1 MNANYLFL
9 VDSGSALVPAETDDL
24 AGTTT
29 EELVKKS
36 RNTELSLFMREP
48 AIQEL
53 AYRRNPAVIDICNS
67 LIRRRDF
74 DSWFVVVRAL
84 AHLGTPSAKDALLA
98 MGSTCGPSRLRI
110 LVNFLGR
117 LVGESESELFCKLI
131 QGIAKPNS
139 IDVSGWTKAAFHS
152 LLEVHR
158 THGTRLVW
166 NSSRKMSPFVSSFV
180 TKTGKKRPAVS
191 EPGTHKPLEER
202 KKVFI

>member
-9 VDSGSALVPAETDDL
+9 VDLGSALDPAKTDAL
-24 AGTTT
+24 AGTPTD
-29 EELVKKS
+29 ELVKKS

-53 AYRRNPAVIDICNS
+53 AHRRNPAVIDICNS

-74 DSWFVVVRAL
+74 DSWFVAVRAL
-84 AHLGTPSAKDALLA
+84 AHLGTPSAKDTLIA
-98 MGSTCGPSRLRI
+98 MGAECDPSRLRI

-117 LVGESESELFCKLI
+117 LVGENDLELFCKLI

-139 IDVSGWTKAAFHS
+139 IDVSAWTKAGLNA
-152 LLEVHR
+152 LVNVHR

-191 EPGTHKPLEER
+191 EPGTYKSLKER
-202 KKVFI
+202 KGVFI